1 MFIDVG
7 AKNFAPTFDILGVLM
22 ARIQKKKP
30 SVKRKGRPEEV
41 AGTQVSSVQSEA
53 DDARPTAVAAGA
65 DGADADKEKKKKQS
79 PATIQAA
86 APESSA
92 ILKLTDKYF
101 GTWIQ
106 FFREVRVELGKVAW
120 PSRKQTIGST
130 AVVIIFVFMI
140 ALFLGVVD
148 FGLSNII
155 RLIL

>member
-1 MFIDVG
+1 
-7 AKNFAPTFDILGVLM
+7 M

-30 SVKRKGRPEEV
+30 ALKRKDKQEEV
-41 AGTQVSSVQSEA
+41 SGAQVSSGQPVPVDAKTSAVDASREA
-53 DDARPTAVAAGA
+53 PDP
-65 DGADADKEKKKKQS
+65 DKEKKKKQA
-79 PATIQAA
+79 PAIIQTAA
-86 APESSA
+86 TEQSA
-92 ILKLTDKYF
+92 IIKLTDKYF

-106 FFREVRVELGKVAW
+106 FFREVRVELSKVTW

-148 FGLSNII
+148 FGLSNIV

>member
-1 MFIDVG
+1 
-7 AKNFAPTFDILGVLM
+7 M

-30 SVKRKGRPEEV
+30 ALKRKDKQDENSGAQV
-41 AGTQVSSVQSEA
+41 ASGQPAPVDAKTSAVDATREA
-53 DDARPTAVAAGA
+53 P
-65 DGADADKEKKKKQS
+65 DADKEKKKKQA
-79 PATIQAA
+79 PAIIQTAA
-86 APESSA
+86 AEKSA
-92 ILKLTDKYF
+92 IIKLTDKYF

-106 FFREVRVELGKVAW
+106 FFREVRVELGKVTW

-148 FGLSNII
+148 FGLSNIV